1 MAGTPGTPG
10 TQGTPGTVTVV
21 HATDAPPPRWDASVF
36 LAGPTPRSADVP
48 SWRPAAIDLIR
59 RHWAGPGDLA
69 VFVPESSTG
78 EFNADY
84 DDQIGWELRWLSAA
98 DQVLFWVPRDLATL
112 PGLTTNDEWGWL
124 KDSGRAVFGSP
135 PGAVRVRY
143 QREYARNHGI
153 PLADTLD
160 AAVRT
165 ALGRIGTGAPRAD
178 GERHVPLLVWSAPE
192 FRHWYA
198 AQRAAGNTLLDAG
211 VVWTL
216 RVSGAL
222 VYWAARVSVAVAA
235 EGGRI
240 KDDEVVV
247 GRPDIS
253 AVVLYRRGA
262 TVRNTQLVM
271 IREFR
276 APGCS
281 PDGYVHE
288 FPGGSGGFTDPARV
302 AQAEVAEET
311 GLALAPERLR
321 AHAVRQLAGT
331 VSVHRGHVF
340 SAEVTADELARLT
353 AAPGPYGGGGTERTW
368 VETTTY
374 GELLDSGSADWATMG
389 MAAQVLADV
398 DGR

>member
-1 MAGTPGTPG
+1 MCRRGG
-10 TQGTPGTVTVV
+10 
-21 HATDAPPPRWDASVF
+21 R
-36 LAGPTPRSADVP
+36 
-48 SWRPAAIDLIR
+48 AAVDLIR
-59 RHWAGPGDLA
+59 RHWAGPGDLV

-78 EFNADY
+78 AFTADY

-98 DQVLFWVPRDLATL
+98 DQVLFWVPRDLGTL

-135 PGAVRVRY
+135 PDAAKVRY

-160 AAVRT
+160 AAVR
-165 ALGRIGTGAPRAD
+165 AVLGRIGTGAPRAD

-198 AQRAAGNTLLDAG
+198 AQRAAGNTLRDAG

-222 VYWAARVSVAVAA
+222 VYWAARVSVAIAA

-240 KDDEVVV
+240 KDNEVVV

-262 TVRNTQLVM
+262 TVRDTQLVM
-271 IREFR
+271 VREFR
-276 APGCS
+276 SPGCAS
-281 PDGYVHE
+281 DGYVHE
-288 FPGGSGGFTDPARV
+288 FPGGSGRFADPEQTAR
-302 AQAEVAEET
+302 AELAEET

-321 AHAVRQLAGT
+321 AHGGAPARRHHVRAPRPRLLRGG
-331 VSVHRGHVF
+331 HRRR
-340 SAEVTADELARLT
+340 TRPADRR
-353 AAPGPYGGGGTERTW
+353 PGPHGSGDTERTW

-374 GELLDSGSADWATMG
+374 GELLDGGRADWATMG

>member
-1 MAGTPGTPG
+1 MPGMPK
-10 TQGTPGTVTVV
+10 TQGVPGTVTVV
-21 HATDAPPPRWDASVF
+21 HATDAPPPRWDASLF

-48 SWRPAAIDLIR
+48 SWRPAAVDLIR
-59 RHWAGPGDLA
+59 RHWAGPGDLV

-78 EFNADY
+78 AFTADY

-135 PGAVRVRY
+135 PDAAKVRY

-160 AAVRT
+160 AAVRA

-198 AQRAAGNTLLDAG
+198 AQRAAGNTLCDAG

-222 VYWAARVSVAVAA
+222 VYWAVRVSVAIAA
-235 EGGRI
+235 EDGRI
-240 KDDEVVV
+240 KDNEVVV

-262 TVRNTQLVM
+262 TVRDTQLVLV
-271 IREFR
+271 REFR
-276 APGCS
+276 SPGCA

-288 FPGGSGGFTDPARV
+288 FPGGSGAFADPAQT
-302 AQAEVAEET
+302 AHAELAEET

-321 AHAVRQLAGT
+321 AHGVRQLAAT
-331 VSVHRGHVF
+331 MSVHRGHVF
-340 SAEVTADELARLT
+340 SAEVTADELARL
-353 AAPGPYGGGGTERTW
+353 AAASGPHGSGDTERTW

-374 GELLDSGSADWATMG
+374 GELLDGGRADWATMG

>member
-1 MAGTPGTPG
+1 MTELPGITG
-10 TQGTPGTVTVV
+10 MTGVPGTVTVV
-21 HATDAPPPRWDASVF
+21 HATDAPPPRWDASLF

-48 SWRPAAIDLIR
+48 SWRPAAVDLIR
-59 RHWAGPGDLA
+59 RHWAGPGDLV
-69 VFVPESSTG
+69 VFVPESSTSA
-78 EFNADY
+78 FTADY

-135 PGAVRVRY
+135 PDAAKVRY

-160 AAVRT
+160 AAVRA

-178 GERHVPLLVWSAPE
+178 GERHVPLLVWAAPE

-198 AQRAAGNTLLDAG
+198 AQRAAGNTLRDAG

-222 VYWAARVSVAVAA
+222 VYWAARVSVAIAA
-235 EGGRI
+235 EDGRI
-240 KDDEVVV
+240 KDNEVVV

-262 TVRNTQLVM
+262 TVRDTQLVLV
-271 IREFR
+271 REFR
-276 APGCS
+276 SPGCAS
-281 PDGYVHE
+281 DGYVHE
-288 FPGGSGGFTDPARV
+288 FPGGSGGFADPA
-302 AQAEVAEET
+302 QAARAELAEET
-311 GLALAPERLR
+311 GLALGPERLR
-321 AHAVRQLAGT
+321 AHGVRQLAAT
-331 VSVHRGHVF
+331 MSVHRGHVF
-340 SAEVTADELARLT
+340 SAEVTAEELARLT
-353 AAPGPYGGGGTERTW
+353 AAPGPHGSGDTERTW
-368 VETTTY
+368 VEATTY
-374 GELLDSGSADWATMG
+374 GELLDGGRADWATMG